1 MYETAHGWSENE
13 CKKERLRLCL
23 QAKISHGDE
32 TRVIHLANQITYA
45 ELLDTVKQKFPN
57 AWPFQLKYLDR
68 CASS

>member
-1 MYETAHGWSENE
+1 MLFRQLMAMQAIEYH
-13 CKKERLRLCL
+13 LFRLCLGL
-23 QAKISHGDE
+23 QAKISHKDE

-68 CASS
+68 